1 MFINDDVDGA
11 TYDLA
16 TGIPSQSSHSS
27 KSLIIGGPGA
37 FIPYPNH
44 SFLSCLGPKMYIL
57 MIDWRSERRFNQLA
71 SQTTYDRCEKAID
84 ALPPGVE
91 HLVVLVGTFSLSLS
105 RIGDLVELLRTQP
118 LTVALTCRCADCVPA
133 HGRARADAREEAQPH
148 DGAGQ
153 DWRHAVRSQQVQ
165 RVSSVCL
172 VPSIHSDLS

>member
-1 MFINDDVDGA
+1 MYDSDGFGSYPDDLQSSPVFSAIGAAGYKWFLLFQSTFSLAAGLFGPNPPLVDSSHHEHAVFINDDVDGA

-105 RIGDLVELLRTQP
+105 
-118 LTVALTCRCADCVPA
+118 
-133 HGRARADAREEAQPH
+133 
-148 DGAGQ
+148 
-153 DWRHAVRSQQVQ
+153 
-165 RVSSVCL
+165 
-172 VPSIHSDLS
+172 

>member
-16 TGIPSQSSHSS
+16 NGIPSQSSHSS

-91 HLVVLVGTFSLSLS
+91 HLVVLVGTFPLS
-105 RIGDLVELLRTQP
+105 
-118 LTVALTCRCADCVPA
+118 
-133 HGRARADAREEAQPH
+133 
-148 DGAGQ
+148 
-153 DWRHAVRSQQVQ
+153 
-165 RVSSVCL
+165 
-172 VPSIHSDLS
+172 